1 MLDTCARLGRA
12 GFEVTVIG
20 VGPDGLIDLDELRR
34 AMQPGT
40 ILVSVMAANNE
51 IGTLQPLAAIG
62 AMAHEHGALLH
73 TDAAQGAGKVP
84 IDVQAMQ
91 IDLLSLTG
99 HKFYGPKGA
108 GALFIRKLKPKLAL
122 TAQIDGGGQESG
134 MRSGTLNV
142 PGIVGRRPRGG
153 DLPARDGRGRRAAG
167 GAARSPARGR
177 CARSSTAC
185 A

>member
-1 MLDTCARLGRA
+1 M
-12 GFEVTVIG
+12 IG

-62 AMAHEHGALLH
+62 AVVHEHGALLH

-108 GALFIRKLKPKLAL
+108 GALFIRK
-122 TAQIDGGGQESG
+122 
-134 MRSGTLNV
+134 RS
-142 PGIVGRRPRGG
+142 
-153 DLPARDGRGRRAAG
+153 
-167 GAARSPARGR
+167 RSWR
-177 CARSSTAC
+177 
-185 A
+185 